1 MNIAAQKCS
10 VSDLVNETNVFISLP
25 EICFKLRRV
34 LVEPMHTRKD
44 VASIIHLDTALSARL
59 LRIVNSAYFGLP
71 VRISNISQALGIIGE
86 HELNNLVFVT
96 AIVKSFSSTSA
107 SFDIKAFWRNSIFI
121 AIIARNLAKRAH
133 LSNKE
138 EYFLAG
144 LLLNIGKLVLY
155 AKEPELRATVE
166 DEITSTGAADF
177 EVEQKL
183 LGFDH
188 GEVGAEL
195 ALNWNFPETLID
207 SIAKHHQVPDS
218 AARDTTH
225 EIMYCASSLGDFLHK
240 FGVIENIEDVAFISD
255 LTQTLSL
262 RLSAEELWQ
271 IIQYSHEEHL
281 LVYEMFCGNG

>member
-107 SFDIKAFWRNSIFI
+107 SFDIKQFWRNSIFI
-121 AIIARNLAKRAH
+121 AIIARNLAKRAGIT
-133 LSNKE
+133 SKE

-166 DEITSTGAADF
+166 DEIKSTGTTDF
-177 EVEQKL
+177 EVEQSL

-188 GEVGAEL
+188 CEVGAEL
-195 ALNWNFPETLID
+195 ATNWNFPDSLIEN
-207 SIAKHHQVPDS
+207 IARHHQMPEA
-218 AARDTTH
+218 AARDTAH
-225 EIMYCASSLGDFLHK
+225 EIMYCSSLLGDFMHK
-240 FGVIENIEDVAFISD
+240 YGAIENIEDVAFISE

-262 RLSAEELWQ
+262 RISPEELWQ

-281 LVYEMFCGNG
+281 LVYEMFCGAS

>member
-1 MNIAAQKCS
+1 MGTAQRCS

-34 LVEPMHTRKD
+34 LVEPLHTRKD

-86 HELNNLVFVT
+86 QELNNLVFVT
-96 AIVKSFSSTSA
+96 AIVKSFSSTSG
-107 SFDIKAFWRNSIFI
+107 SFDIKQFWRNSIFV
-121 AIIARNLAKRAH
+121 AIIARNFAKRAN
-133 LSNKE
+133 LSGKE

-166 DEITSTGAADF
+166 EEIANSGRADF
-177 EVEQKL
+177 EVEKDL
-183 LGFDH
+183 LGYDH
-188 GEVGAEL
+188 AEVGAEL
-195 ALNWNFPETLID
+195 ASNWNFPETLIE
-207 SIAKHHQVPDS
+207 SIAKHHQPDGLS
-218 AARDTTH
+218 RSTAQ
-225 EIMYCASSLGDFLHK
+225 EIMYCASWLGELAQKH
-240 FGVIENIEDVAFISD
+240 GSIENIEDVTFVSD
-255 LTQTLSL
+255 FTQTLSL
-262 RLSAEELWQ
+262 RISAEELLQ

-281 LVYEMFCGNG
+281 LVYEMFCGNS

>member
-34 LVEPMHTRKD
+34 LTEPQHTRKD

-96 AIVKSFSSTSA
+96 AIVKSFSSTNA
-107 SFDIKAFWRNSIFI
+107 SFDIKEFWRNSIFI
-121 AIIARNLAKRAH
+121 AIIARNLAKRAG
-133 LSNKE
+133 LDNKE

-166 DEITSTGAADF
+166 DEIKSTGTVDF

-195 ALNWNFPETLID
+195 AANWNFPKFLID
-207 SIAKHHQVPDS
+207 NIARHHQPPSVS
-218 AARDTTH
+218 ANDTTH
-225 EIMYCASSLGDFLHK
+225 EIMYCASCLGDFLHK
-240 FGVIENIEDVAFISD
+240 FGTIENIGDVSFVSD
-255 LTQTLSL
+255 FTQALSL
-262 RLSAEELWQ
+262 RISAEELWQ

-281 LVYEMFCGNG
+281 LVYEMFCGNA